1 MNVVLWILAALLAA
15 LFLASGT
22 KKLVQSR
29 EQLVASGYTWTEDF
43 TMPTIKTIG
52 VLEIFGAAG
61 LVLPALVDVAPVL
74 VPVAATGLTLLML
87 GATVTHLRR
96 KEPAALALTLP
107 LALLPLALAITRFG
121 ANSFS

>member
-15 LFLASGT
+15 LFLASGA

-52 VLEIFGAAG
+52 VLEILGAAG

-87 GATVTHLRR
+87 GATLTHLRR
-96 KEPAALALTLP
+96 KEPAVLALTLP

-121 ANSFS
+121 PNSFS